1 MRSDYELVSTKDTN
15 DALIV
20 LSENENDARNGI
32 FNEPDSADDIEQHQ
46 HTLPSAS
53 NNCDGPSH
61 QVDSMGSMGEDIA
74 SSHPSLQHA
83 GTTLASTKMMIED
96 LGQPEDRTPSA
107 IRYEALVPISRP
119 PTKGRDVMYYW
130 FFILQLGL
138 LASIGVFSQDNFL
151 RDTII
156 LYSDAGSW
164 ASTLMIGTLV
174 GSFLGVVLSL
184 GISMSVREMLV
195 NVGMPFSIVLQ
206 FIVGNVFLALKSE
219 FWYIGAMILVCAL
232 SDTIYYKISLEN
244 IKVSISLL
252 DTGILILQK
261 YGWRYSLA
269 VLVVIVMQ
277 TGLLLWWGVVFSNV
291 ISHVPVGFATILI
304 LFLFFSLYW
313 IVELFHSILA
323 GLTGGCVLWYFLTD
337 DTQNLQHDN
346 RVLLYLKVALTS
358 SLGSM
363 CKGALYAPVAQTVLS
378 VINFNQS
385 FGSAFVSLQGIV
397 HSITWPLNHFARRNN
412 RLSFS
417 YIAAYGL
424 TFHRAASVLIEN
436 SENLSIVLDDTTS
449 FVLKTI
455 ATGVAGVF
463 ALVLSLLAEKEM
475 SGLWPLFVVTCFLLV
490 LSGISL
496 VLHALR
502 SAVDSLII
510 AYCTK
515 PEKFK
520 EENPIIYHRFVRR
533 VETSIVSDESVNSS
547 FVD

>member
-1 MRSDYELVSTKDTN
+1 MQSDYELVSTKDAS
-15 DALIV
+15 DALV
-20 LSENENDARNGI
+20 VQSEDENVMGSGI
-32 FNEPDSADDIEQHQ
+32 FNEPDSTDDIDQCQHA
-46 HTLPSAS
+46 LPPALNDDMMSSPDVEEGESMMTAS
-53 NNCDGPSH
+53 Y
-61 QVDSMGSMGEDIA
+61 
-74 SSHPSLQHA
+74 PSLYEA
-83 GTTLASTKMMIED
+83 GSKLASTKMMIED
-96 LGQPEDRTPSA
+96 LETDKGPSV

-138 LASIGVFSQDNFL
+138 SASIGIFSQDNFL
-151 RDTII
+151 HDTII

-164 ASTLMIGTLV
+164 ASTLMIGTLI
-174 GSFLGVVLSL
+174 GSFLGVALSL

-195 NVGMPFSIVLQ
+195 NIGMPFSIVLQ

-219 FWYIGAMILVCAL
+219 FWYLGAMILIFAI
-232 SDTIYYKISLEN
+232 SDTIYYKISQEN

-261 YGWRYSLA
+261 YGWRYSIA
-269 VLVVIVMQ
+269 VLAVIVMQ

-291 ISHVPVGFATILI
+291 ISHVSVGLAVILI
-304 LFLFFSLYW
+304 LFLMFSLYW
-313 IVELFHSILA
+313 TVELFHSIMA
-323 GLTGGCVLWYFLTD
+323 ALTGGCVLWYFLKD
-337 DTQNLQHDN
+337 NEENLEPDH
-346 RVLLYLKVALTS
+346 RVPLYLKVALTS
-358 SLGSM
+358 SFGSM
-363 CKGALYAPVAQTVLS
+363 CKGALFAPFAQMVLS

-397 HSITWPLNHFARRNN
+397 HSMTWPLQHFARRNN

-463 ALVLSLLAEKEM
+463 ALILSLLAEKEV
-475 SGLWPLFVVTCFLLV
+475 SGLWPVFVFICFLLV

-510 AYCTK
+510 AYSVK
-515 PEKFK
+515 PEKFM
-520 EENPIIYHRFVRR
+520 EENPILYHRFARR
-533 VETSIVSDESVNSS
+533 AETSIVNDDNIGSPFVN
-547 FVD
+547 